1 MAAPQGGAPDAPDA
15 APLVLEILRV
25 TNLPPRENDRL
36 RSPFL
41 RIHLEPA
48 EPAAAG
54 SAAAGE
60 AEWEAQLAAS
70 ETANADA
77 PPPLPPR
84 SPEVS
89 PTDLAKLMAQKSLS
103 AEEAARVWDALAA
116 TPPPPAEEQPK
127 DATTEQPKGR
137 WSRTR
142 AAAAALQ
149 KRSSSAASALRARS
163 KDAMVQLKEAQRKHL
178 DETQPPGNA
187 MGSTAPVETSPRPN
201 TLQPQFFA
209 FLRVAERCALDDV
222 VVVRVFDAASTR
234 TKYLGEARVPAGFL
248 SSTETPFAVTF
259 ASEKHNTA
267 CEVHLRRV
275 PVAIPPPRTVPLIL
289 VRHGQS
295 IWNEAKHDAN
305 YSAMVSKRD
314 HPLTPQ
320 GVAQACSLNDKWRRA
335 LARDF
340 GARPLPFLGTE
351 EASGYL
357 GSREDA
363 AALEK
368 VDAVWAS
375 PLTRA
380 LQTALVGFCGLPA
393 LRNLSLHPSCREV
406 KNVGGFDSVGLET
419 GSRDILK
426 RCEKKLTEAVLK
438 LEDAPTDTASNLCGG
453 LACDARDAAAE
464 WWLPAERREGDT
476 AVDRRCA
483 EFLREV
489 QYEGAAPLVV
499 SHSHFIRGL
508 FKRFRDPTDLS
519 TKPFSVKKVANCGV
533 VAVDVVFDDA
543 TGGAPS
549 LRNPRLLFGSTLEGD
564 DATDEDSDEDP
575 SRLERARTFGSGVL
589 AAVGVRRP
597 STYSNTSDPA
607 AAASVDLLTG
617 DDLDGPLF
625 EPMRAAPSESVD
637 DGSLL

>member
-41 RIHLEPA
+41 RIHLEPV

-103 AEEAARVWDALAA
+103 AEEAARVRDTIAA
-116 TPPPPAEEQPK
+116 TPLPATGAPPA
-127 DATTEQPKGR
+127 EQPKGR

-163 KDAMVQLKEAQRKHL
+163 KNAMVQLKEAQRKHL

-187 MGSTAPVETSPRPN
+187 LGSTAPVETSPRPN

-259 ASEKHNTA
+259 ASEKHRTE

-275 PVAIPPPRTVPLIL
+275 PVATPPPRTVPLIL

-295 IWNEAKHDAN
+295 LWNEAKHDAN

-419 GSRDILK
+419 GSCAILK

-464 WWLPAERREGDT
+464 WWLPSERREGDK

-489 QYEGAAPLVV
+489 QYERAAPLVV
-499 SHSHFIRGL
+499 THSHFIRGL
-508 FKRFRDPTDLS
+508 FKRFRDPTDPS
-519 TKPFSVKKVANCGV
+519 TKPFAVKKVSNCGV

-543 TGGAPS
+543 TGGTPS

-564 DATDEDSDEDP
+564 DATDESSDEDS

-589 AAVGVRRP
+589 AAVEKHVRRP
-597 STYSNTSDPA
+597 STTFSNTSDP

-617 DDLDGPLF
+617 DDLAGSLF

-637 DGSLL
+637 DGSLI

>member
-25 TNLPPRENDRL
+25 ANLPPREHDRL

-41 RIHLEPA
+41 RIHLEPV

-103 AEEAARVWDALAA
+103 AEEAARVRDTIAA
-116 TPPPPAEEQPK
+116 TPLPATGAPPA
-127 DATTEQPKGR
+127 EQPKGR

-163 KDAMVQLKEAQRKHL
+163 KNAMVQLKEAQRKHL

-187 MGSTAPVETSPRPN
+187 LGSTAPVETSPRPN

-259 ASEKHNTA
+259 ASEKHRTE

-275 PVAIPPPRTVPLIL
+275 PVATPPPRT
-289 VRHGQS
+289 R
-295 IWNEAKHDAN
+295 
-305 YSAMVSKRD
+305 
-314 HPLTPQ
+314 
-320 GVAQACSLNDKWRRA
+320 
-335 LARDF
+335 
-340 GARPLPFLGTE
+340 
-351 EASGYL
+351 ASG
-357 GSREDA
+357 
-363 AALEK
+363 
-368 VDAVWAS
+368 
-375 PLTRA
+375 T
-380 LQTALVGFCGLPA
+380 
-393 LRNLSLHPSCREV
+393 
-406 KNVGGFDSVGLET
+406 
-419 GSRDILK
+419 
-426 RCEKKLTEAVLK
+426 
-438 LEDAPTDTASNLCGG
+438 
-453 LACDARDAAAE
+453 
-464 WWLPAERREGDT
+464 
-476 AVDRRCA
+476 
-483 EFLREV
+483 
-489 QYEGAAPLVV
+489 
-499 SHSHFIRGL
+499 
-508 FKRFRDPTDLS
+508 
-519 TKPFSVKKVANCGV
+519 
-533 VAVDVVFDDA
+533 
-543 TGGAPS
+543 
-549 LRNPRLLFGSTLEGD
+549 
-564 DATDEDSDEDP
+564 
-575 SRLERARTFGSGVL
+575 
-589 AAVGVRRP
+589 RP
-597 STYSNTSDPA
+597 STTRTTRPWSRSATI
-607 AAASVDLLTG
+607 L
-617 DDLDGPLF
+617 
-625 EPMRAAPSESVD
+625 
-637 DGSLL
+637 